1 MNNEF
6 KKMQKLAGLIKE
18 NQINEIST
26 TPSEKTW
33 GLWLKLSEENGIE
46 GYDIEGWNHL
56 QVGGFLKELQWIETN
71 KDKYSDEELS
81 DEFSKYLDG
90 MYS

>member
-18 NQINEIST
+18 NQINEAST

-33 GLWLKLSEENGIE
+33 KLWLKVSEENGIE
-46 GYDIEGWNHL
+46 GYDIEDWNHI
-56 QVGGFLKELQWIETN
+56 QVGNFLKELQWIEIN

-81 DEFSKYLDG
+81 DEFTKYIEE
-90 MYS
+90 MY